1 MMIRALTTIA
11 ECRRVAALER
21 EIWGY
26 AGADEV
32 MPPAV
37 LLVSVWRG
45 GILLGAFDD
54 DDRMV
59 GFVHST
65 PAVRDGRPTQW
76 SHALGVLPE
85 RRGGGLGL
93 RLKTAQ
99 REAALARGID
109 LIEWTFDPLQAAN
122 ARFNFSRLGV
132 VCSEY
137 LTNAYGES
145 SSPLHAGVA
154 TDRFVAEWH
163 LSRPHVERR
172 LAAGGQPLIRD
183 HGLASAP
190 VINPAVLRDGVL
202 HPAAALIG
210 ADSRRLFVEI
220 PADFAAILAFD
231 AGLAR
236 AWREHT
242 RDAFTGWLARGYRV
256 VDFFLSRSAG
266 RGQYLLAAPDPV

>member
-1 MMIRALTTIA
+1 MIRPLTTVS

-26 AGADEV
+26 TGADDA

-54 DDRMV
+54 EDDRMV

-65 PAVRDGRPTQW
+65 PAVKDGRATQW

-85 RRGGGLGL
+85 RRAGGLGL

-99 REAALARGID
+99 RDAALERGID

-122 ARFNFSRLGV
+122 ATFNFSRLGV

-137 LTNAYGES
+137 LIDAYGES
-145 SSPLHAGVA
+145 TSPLHGEVP
-154 TDRFVAEWH
+154 TDRLVAEWH
-163 LSRPHVERR
+163 LSWPHVERR
-172 LAAGGQPLIRD
+172 LAARGQPLIRD
-183 HGLASAP
+183 HGLTSAP
-190 VINPAVLRDGVL
+190 VINPAIVRDGIP
-202 HPAAALIG
+202 HPAPELITT
-210 ADSRRLFVEI
+210 DSRRLFVEI
-220 PADFAAILAFD
+220 PADFSGIVAAD

-236 AWREHT
+236 GWREHT
-242 RDAFTGWLARGYRV
+242 REVFTAWLSRGYRV

-266 RGQYLLAAPDPV
+266 RGQYLLAGPDPV

>member
-1 MMIRALTTIA
+1 MTIRPLTTIA

-26 AGADEV
+26 AGADEA

-45 GILLGAFDD
+45 GILLGAFDE
-54 DDRMV
+54 DDRLV

-65 PAVRDGRPTQW
+65 PAVRDGRATQW
-76 SHALGVLPE
+76 SHALGVLPD
-85 RRGGGLGL
+85 RRAGGLGL

-99 REAALARGID
+99 REVALGRGID
-109 LIEWTFDPLQAAN
+109 LIEWTFDPLQAGN

-145 SSPLHAGVA
+145 SSPLHGGVA

-163 LSRPHVERR
+163 LARPHVERR
-172 LAAGGQPLIRD
+172 LAARGQPLIRD

-202 HPAAALIG
+202 HPAAEVIT
-210 ADSRRLFVEI
+210 DESRRLFVEI
-220 PADFAAILAFD
+220 PADFAGILAAD
-231 AGLAR
+231 AGLAH

-242 RDAFTGWLARGYRV
+242 RDVFTAWLGRGYRV

-266 RGQYLLAAPDPV
+266 RGQYLLAAPDPA